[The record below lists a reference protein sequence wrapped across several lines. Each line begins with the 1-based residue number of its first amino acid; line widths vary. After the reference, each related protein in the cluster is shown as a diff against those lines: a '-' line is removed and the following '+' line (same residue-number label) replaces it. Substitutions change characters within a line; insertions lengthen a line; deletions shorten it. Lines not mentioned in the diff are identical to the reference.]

1 MSEERYVLVLQH
13 HPAEGPG
20 LVARAL
26 ETKGLALRTVRAF
39 AGERIP
45 ELRDEMLGLVVMGGP
60 MSVYEVD
67 RFPHLRQ
74 EIRLIEQ
81 SVAADRPVL
90 GICLGSQMLAS
101 ALGAPVVKGRRKEI
115 GWHRVALSEDALVD
129 PVFKGLESSFFAFH
143 WHGDVFS
150 LPSGAVSL
158 ARSDLTEHQA
168 FRHGSSA
175 YGVLFHLEVTGE
187 AVEAMA
193 SAFSDELRQEG
204 ETLASLLS
212 KSAEHL
218 PPLVERGGKVF
229 GVWADLLASR
239 RDEGS

>member
-1 MSEERYVLVLQH
+1 
-13 HPAEGPG
+13 
-20 LVARAL
+20 
-26 ETKGLALRTVRAF
+26 VRAF

-45 ELRDEMLGLVVMGGP
+45 ELRDEILGLVVMGGP
-60 MSVYEVD
+60 MSVYETD

-101 ALGAPVVKGRRKEI
+101 ALGAPVVKGRKEI
-115 GWHRVALSEDALVD
+115 GWHRVVLSEDALVD
-129 PVFKGLESSFFAFH
+129 PVFKGLESSFIAFH

-150 LPSGAVSL
+150 LPSGATSL
-158 ARSDLTEHQA
+158 ARSNLTEHQA

-175 YGVLFHLEVTGE
+175 YGVLFHLEVTAE
-187 AVEAMA
+187 TVEAMA
-193 SAFSDELRQEG
+193 SAFSDELRQVG
-204 ETLASLLS
+204 GTLASLLS
-212 KSAEHL
+212 ESAEHL
-218 PPLVERGGKVF
+218 PPLAERGGKVF

-239 RDEGS
+239 RDAGG